1 MKRSYS
7 YQYTKVANEA
17 KRANTRLRAIEKA
30 NLTRTSAYENVR
42 RMGFDDSKHI
52 AYTKNGEIKFR
63 TDVSKMSESELKE
76 HQRVIEYFLQSKSS
90 KVGEIKKRRQQAYDK
105 WKKEKERQ
113 GQNIDMDV
121 NEFSEFWELSI
132 IKKLKDAY
140 GSEEVEYMVLTY
152 GESTVIETIQEME
165 KEGLNPYN
173 MSIQEIHNRMENFNK
188 HKKKEEQNTL
198 NLKMLQ
204 MREALKSHKST

>member
-1 MKRSYS
+1 MKKSYS

-42 RMGFDDSKHI
+42 RMGFDDSKYI

-76 HQRVIEYFLQSKSS
+76 HQRVIEDFLQSKSS
-90 KVGEIKKRRQQAYDK
+90 KVGEIKKRRQQAYEK

-152 GESTVIETIQEME
+152 GESTVIETINEME

-188 HKKKEEQNTL
+188 YKKKG
-198 NLKMLQ
+198 
-204 MREALKSHKST
+204 

>member
-1 MKRSYS
+1 MKKSYS

-42 RMGFDDSKHI
+42 RMGFDDSKYI

-76 HQRVIEYFLQSKSS
+76 HQRVIEDFLQSKSS
-90 KVGEIKKRRQQAYDK
+90 KAGEIKKRRQQAYEK

-152 GESTVIETIQEME
+152 GESTVIETINEME

-173 MSIQEIHNRMENFNK
+173 MSIQELNNRMENFNK
-188 HKKKEEQNTL
+188 YKKKG
-198 NLKMLQ
+198 
-204 MREALKSHKST
+204 

>member
-1 MKRSYS
+1 MRRSYS
-7 YQYTKVANEA
+7 FQYTKVANEA
-17 KRANTRLRAIEKA
+17 KRANARLRAIEKA
-30 NLTRTSAYENVR
+30 KLTKTSAYENVQR
-42 RMGFDDSKHI
+42 LGFDDSKNI
-52 AYTKNGEIKFR
+52 AHTKKGEIKFR

-76 HQRVIEYFLQSKSS
+76 HQRVIEDFLQSKSS
-90 KVGEIKKRRQQAYDK
+90 KAGEIKKRRQRAYDK

-113 GQNIDMDV
+113 GQKVDMDV

-140 GSEEVEYMVLTY
+140 GSTEVEFMALTY

-173 MSIQEIHNRMENFNK
+173 MSIQDLHNRMENFNK
-188 HKKKEEQNTL
+188 HKK
-198 NLKMLQ
+198 
-204 MREALKSHKST
+204 RG

>member
-1 MKRSYS
+1 MKMSYS
-7 YQYTKVANEA
+7 YQYTKVASEA

-30 NLTRTSAYENVR
+30 NLTKTSAYENVR
-42 RMGFDDSKHI
+42 RMGFDDSKNI
-52 AYTKNGEIKFR
+52 AYTKKGEIKFR

-76 HQRVIEYFLQSKSS
+76 HQRVIEDFLQSKSS

-152 GESTVIETIQEME
+152 GESTVIETIKEME

-173 MSIQEIHNRMENFNK
+173 MSIQEINNRMENFNK
-188 HKKKEEQNTL
+188 YKKKG
-198 NLKMLQ
+198 
-204 MREALKSHKST
+204 

>member
-7 YQYTKVANEA
+7 YNYTKVASEA

-30 NLTRTSAYENVR
+30 NLTNTSAYENVR
-42 RMGFDDSKHI
+42 RMGFDDSKYI

-76 HQRVIEYFLQSKSS
+76 HQRVIEDFLQSKSS
-90 KVGEIKKRRQQAYDK
+90 KVGEIKKRRQKAYDK

-140 GSEEVEYMVLTY
+140 GSEEDEYMVITY
-152 GESTVIETIQEME
+152 GESTVIETITEME

-173 MSIQEIHNRMENFNK
+173 MSLDEIHNRMENFNK
-188 HKKKEEQNTL
+188 YKKKG
-198 NLKMLQ
+198 
-204 MREALKSHKST
+204 

>member
-30 NLTRTSAYENVR
+30 NLTNTSTYENVR
-42 RMGFDDSKHI
+42 RMGFDGSKNI
-52 AYTKNGEIKFR
+52 AYTKKGEIKFR
-63 TDVSKMSESELKE
+63 TDVSKMTESELKE
-76 HQRVIEYFLQSKSS
+76 HQRVIEDFLQSKSS
-90 KVGEIKKRRQQAYDK
+90 KVGEIKKRRQNAYDK

-140 GSEEVEYMVLTY
+140 GSEEVELMVLSY

-173 MSIQEIHNRMENFNK
+173 MTIQEIHNRMENFNK
-188 HKKKEEQNTL
+188 YKKKG
-198 NLKMLQ
+198 
-204 MREALKSHKST
+204 

>member
-30 NLTRTSAYENVR
+30 NLTNTSAYENVR
-42 RMGFDDSKHI
+42 RMGFDGSKYI
-52 AYTKNGEIKFR
+52 AYTKKGEIKFR

-76 HQRVIEYFLQSKSS
+76 HKRVIEDFLQSKSS

-121 NEFSEFWELSI
+121 DEFSEFWELSI
-132 IKKLKDAY
+132 IKKLKNAY
-140 GSEEVEYMVLTY
+140 GSEEVEYMVRTY
-152 GESTVIETIQEME
+152 GESTVIETITEME

-173 MSIQEIHNRMENFNK
+173 MSIEEIHNRMENFNK
-188 HKKKEEQNTL
+188 YKKKG
-198 NLKMLQ
+198 
-204 MREALKSHKST
+204 

>member
-7 YQYTKVANEA
+7 YQYTKVASEA

-30 NLTRTSAYENVR
+30 NLTKTSAYENVR
-42 RMGFDDSKHI
+42 RMGFDDSKYI
-52 AYTKNGEIKFR
+52 SYTKNGEIKFR

-76 HQRVIEYFLQSKSS
+76 HQRVIEDFLQSKSS
-90 KVGEIKKRRQQAYDK
+90 KVGEIKKRRQKAYDK

-113 GQNIDMDV
+113 GQYIDMDV
-121 NEFSEFWELSI
+121 NEFSEFWELSN

-140 GSEEVEYMVLTY
+140 GSEEVELMVLTY
-152 GESTVIETIQEME
+152 GESTVIETIKEME

-173 MSIQEIHNRMENFNK
+173 MSIQELNNRMENFNK
-188 HKKKEEQNTL
+188 YKKKG
-198 NLKMLQ
+198 
-204 MREALKSHKST
+204 

>member
-1 MKRSYS
+1 MKMSYS
-7 YQYTKVANEA
+7 YQYAKVASEA
-17 KRANTRLRAIEKA
+17 KRANTRLRALEKA
-30 NLTRTSAYENVR
+30 NLTKTSAYENVR

-52 AYTKNGEIKFR
+52 AYTKKGEIKFR
-63 TDVSKMSESELKE
+63 TDVSKMSETELKE
-76 HQRVIEYFLQSKSS
+76 HQRVIEDFLQSKSS
-90 KVGEIKKRRQQAYDK
+90 KAGEIKKRRQKAYDK

-173 MSIQEIHNRMENFNK
+173 MSIEEIHNRMENFNK
-188 HKKKEEQNTL
+188 YKKKG
-198 NLKMLQ
+198 
-204 MREALKSHKST
+204 

>member
-1 MKRSYS
+1 MKRNYS

-30 NLTRTSAYENVR
+30 NLTKTSAYENVR
-42 RMGFDDSKHI
+42 RMGFDGSKHI
-52 AYTKNGEIKFR
+52 AYTKKGEIKFR
-63 TDVSKMSESELKE
+63 TDVSKMTDLELKE
-76 HQRVIEYFLQSKSS
+76 HQRVIEDFLQSKSS
-90 KVGEIKKRRQQAYDK
+90 KVGEIKKRRQKAYDK

-121 NEFSEFWELSI
+121 NDFSEFWELSI

-140 GSEEVEYMVLTY
+140 GSEEVEYMVITY

-188 HKKKEEQNTL
+188 YKKKG
-198 NLKMLQ
+198 
-204 MREALKSHKST
+204 

>member
-1 MKRSYS
+1 MKRAYS
-7 YQYTKVANEA
+7 YQYTKVANDA
-17 KRANTRLRAIEKA
+17 KKANTRLRAIEKA
-30 NLTRTSAYENVR
+30 NLTNTSAYENVR
-42 RMGFDDSKHI
+42 RMGFDGSKNI
-52 AYTKNGEIKFR
+52 SYTKKGEIKFR
-63 TDVSKMSESELKE
+63 TDVSKMTEAELKE
-76 HQRVIEYFLQSKSS
+76 HQRVIEDFLQSKSS
-90 KVGEIKKRRQQAYDK
+90 KVGEIKKRRQKAYDK

-113 GQNIDMDV
+113 GQNVDMDV

-173 MSIQEIHNRMENFNK
+173 MSLEEIHNRMENFNK
-188 HKKKEEQNTL
+188 YKKKG
-198 NLKMLQ
+198 
-204 MREALKSHKST
+204 

>member
-1 MKRSYS
+1 MKKGYS

-30 NLTRTSAYENVR
+30 NLTKTSAYENVR
-42 RMGFDDSKHI
+42 RMGFDGLNSI
-52 AYTKNGEIKFR
+52 SYTKKGEIKFR

-76 HQRVIEYFLQSKSS
+76 HQRVIEDFLQSKSS
-90 KVGEIKKRRQQAYDK
+90 KVGEIKKRRQQAYNK

-113 GQNIDMDV
+113 GQKVDMDV

-152 GESTVIETIQEME
+152 GETTVIETIQEME

-173 MSIQEIHNRMENFNK
+173 MSIQELNNRMENFNK
-188 HKKKEEQNTL
+188 HKKKG
-198 NLKMLQ
+198 
-204 MREALKSHKST
+204 

>member
-1 MKRSYS
+1 MRRSYS
-7 YQYTKVANEA
+7 FQYTKVANEA

-30 NLTRTSAYENVR
+30 KLTKTSAYENVQR
-42 RMGFDDSKHI
+42 LGFDDSKNI
-52 AYTKNGEIKFR
+52 AYTKKGEIKFR

-76 HQRVIEYFLQSKSS
+76 HQRVIEDFLQSKSS
-90 KVGEIKKRRQQAYDK
+90 KVGVIKKRRQRAYDK

-113 GQNIDMDV
+113 GQKVDMDV

-140 GSEEVEYMVLTY
+140 GSTEVEFMVLTY
-152 GESTVIETIQEME
+152 RESTVIKTIQEME

-173 MSIQEIHNRMENFNK
+173 MSIQDLHNYMENFNK
-188 HKKKEEQNTL
+188 HKK
-198 NLKMLQ
+198 
-204 MREALKSHKST
+204 RG

>member
-7 YQYTKVANEA
+7 YQYAKVASEA

-30 NLTRTSAYENVR
+30 NLTKTSAYENVR

-52 AYTKNGEIKFR
+52 AYTKKGEIKFR

-76 HQRVIEYFLQSKSS
+76 HQRVIEDFLQSKSS
-90 KVGEIKKRRQQAYDK
+90 KAGEIKKRRQKAYDK

-152 GESTVIETIQEME
+152 GESTVIETIEEME

-173 MSIQEIHNRMENFNK
+173 MSIQEINNRMENFNN
-188 HKKKEEQNTL
+188 HKKKG
-198 NLKMLQ
+198 
-204 MREALKSHKST
+204 

>member
-1 MKRSYS
+1 MKRSYN

-30 NLTRTSAYENVR
+30 NLTKTSAYENVR

-52 AYTKNGEIKFR
+52 AYTKKGEIKFR

-76 HQRVIEYFLQSKSS
+76 HQRVIEDFLQSKSS
-90 KVGEIKKRRQQAYDK
+90 KVGVIKKRRQQAYDK

-132 IKKLKDAY
+132 IKKLKNAY
-140 GSEEVEYMVLTY
+140 GSEEVEYMVITY

-165 KEGLNPYN
+165 KEGLSPYN
-173 MSIQEIHNRMENFNK
+173 MSIQEIHNRMESFNK
-188 HKKKEEQNTL
+188 YKKKG
-198 NLKMLQ
+198 
-204 MREALKSHKST
+204 

>member
-1 MKRSYS
+1 MRRSYKF
-7 YQYTKVANEA
+7 QYTKVANEA

-30 NLTRTSAYENVR
+30 KLTKTSAYENVQR
-42 RMGFDDSKHI
+42 LGFDDSKNI
-52 AYTKNGEIKFR
+52 AYTKKGEIKFR

-76 HQRVIEYFLQSKSS
+76 HQRVIEDFLQSKSS
-90 KVGEIKKRRQQAYDK
+90 KVGEIKKRRQRAYDK

-113 GQNIDMDV
+113 GQKVDMDV

-132 IKKLKDAY
+132 IKKLKNAY
-140 GSEEVEYMVLTY
+140 GSTEVEFMRLTY

-173 MSIQEIHNRMENFNK
+173 MSIQDLHNRMENFNK
-188 HKKKEEQNTL
+188 HKKRGN
-198 NLKMLQ
+198 
-204 MREALKSHKST
+204 

>member
-1 MKRSYS
+1 MQRSYS
-7 YQYTKVANEA
+7 YQYTKVASEA

-30 NLTRTSAYENVR
+30 NLTKTSAYENVR

-52 AYTKNGEIKFR
+52 AYTKKGEIKFR
-63 TDVSKMSESELKE
+63 TDVSKMSDSELKE
-76 HQRVIEYFLQSKSS
+76 HQRVIEDFLQSKSS
-90 KVGEIKKRRQQAYDK
+90 KVGEIKKRRQKAYDK

-132 IKKLKDAY
+132 IKKLKAAY

-188 HKKKEEQNTL
+188 YKKKG
-198 NLKMLQ
+198 
-204 MREALKSHKST
+204 

>member
-1 MKRSYS
+1 MKKSYS
-7 YQYTKVANEA
+7 YQYTKVASEA

-30 NLTRTSAYENVR
+30 NLTKTSAYENVR
-42 RMGFDDSKHI
+42 RMGFDDSKYI

-76 HQRVIEYFLQSKSS
+76 HQRVIEDFLQSKSS

-140 GSEEVEYMVLTY
+140 GSEEVELMVLSY
-152 GESTVIETIQEME
+152 GESTVIETIKEME

-188 HKKKEEQNTL
+188 YKKKG
-198 NLKMLQ
+198 
-204 MREALKSHKST
+204 

>member
-1 MKRSYS
+1 MKKSYS

-30 NLTRTSAYENVR
+30 NLTNTSAYENVR
-42 RMGFDDSKHI
+42 RMGFDGSKNI
-52 AYTKNGEIKFR
+52 AYTKKGEIKFR

-76 HQRVIEYFLQSKSS
+76 HQRVIEDFLQSKSS
-90 KVGEIKKRRQQAYDK
+90 KVGEIKKRRQKAYDK

-113 GQNIDMDV
+113 EQNVDMDV

-140 GSEEVEYMVLTY
+140 GSEEVEFMVLTC

-173 MSIQEIHNRMENFNK
+173 MSIQELNNRMENFNK
-188 HKKKEEQNTL
+188 YKKKG
-198 NLKMLQ
+198 
-204 MREALKSHKST
+204 

>member
-7 YQYTKVANEA
+7 YQYTKVASEA

-30 NLTRTSAYENVR
+30 KLTNTSAYENVR

-76 HQRVIEYFLQSKSS
+76 HQRVIEDFLQSKSS

-121 NEFSEFWELSI
+121 DEFSEFWELSN
-132 IKKLKDAY
+132 IKKLKDNL
-140 GSEEVEYMVLTY
+140 GSDEVELLVT
-152 GESTVIETIQEME
+152 
-165 KEGLNPYN
+165 
-173 MSIQEIHNRMENFNK
+173 EN
-188 HKKKEEQNTL
+188 KKKNVMETLEEL
-198 NLKMLQ
+198 EKMGIDIYSLSPQ
-204 MREALKSHKST
+204 SIRTKIEDFNNNKKKG

>member
-7 YQYTKVANEA
+7 YNYTKVANEA

-30 NLTRTSAYENVR
+30 NLTNTSAYENVR
-42 RMGFDDSKHI
+42 RMGFDGSKHI

-76 HQRVIEYFLQSKSS
+76 HQRVIEDFLQSKSS

-121 NEFSEFWELSI
+121 DEFSEFWELSI

-152 GESTVIETIQEME
+152 GESTVIETIEEME

-173 MSIQEIHNRMENFNK
+173 MTLDEIHNRMKNFNK
-188 HKKKEEQNTL
+188 YKKKG
-198 NLKMLQ
+198 
-204 MREALKSHKST
+204 

>member
-1 MKRSYS
+1 MKKSYS

-42 RMGFDDSKHI
+42 RMGFDDSKNI
-52 AYTKNGEIKFR
+52 AYTKKGEIKFR

-76 HQRVIEYFLQSKSS
+76 HQRVIEDFLQSKSS
-90 KVGEIKKRRQQAYDK
+90 NVGVIKKRRQQSYDK

-113 GQNIDMDV
+113 GQTIDMDV

-140 GSEEVEYMVLTY
+140 GSEEVEYMVITY
-152 GESTVIETIQEME
+152 GESTVIETINEME
-165 KEGLNPYN
+165 KEGLNLYN
-173 MSIQEIHNRMENFNK
+173 MSIQEIHNRMDNFNK
-188 HKKKEEQNTL
+188 YKKKG
-198 NLKMLQ
+198 
-204 MREALKSHKST
+204 

>member
-1 MKRSYS
+1 MRRSYS
-7 YQYTKVANEA
+7 FQYTKVANEA

-30 NLTRTSAYENVR
+30 KLTKTSAYENVQR
-42 RMGFDDSKHI
+42 LGFDDSKNI
-52 AYTKNGEIKFR
+52 AYTKKGEIKFR

-76 HQRVIEYFLQSKSS
+76 HQRVIEDFLQSKSS
-90 KVGEIKKRRQQAYDK
+90 KAGEIKKRRQRAYDK

-113 GQNIDMDV
+113 GQKVDMDV

-140 GSEEVEYMVLTY
+140 GSTEVEFMVLTQ

-173 MSIQEIHNRMENFNK
+173 MSIQDLHNRMENFNK
-188 HKKKEEQNTL
+188 HKK
-198 NLKMLQ
+198 
-204 MREALKSHKST
+204 RG